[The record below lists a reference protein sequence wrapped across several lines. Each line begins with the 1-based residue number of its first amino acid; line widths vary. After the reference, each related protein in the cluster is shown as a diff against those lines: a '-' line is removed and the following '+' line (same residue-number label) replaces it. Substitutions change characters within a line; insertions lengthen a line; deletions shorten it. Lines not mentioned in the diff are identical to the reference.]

1 MKDLSKVA
9 TFEMT
14 PTEYKRFQ
22 REWLKGHVA
31 MLRSDCGMT
40 LKDAKFRAKY
50 DFENYIGQAG
60 DEARDEHIMHM
71 REIEMKTETT
81 TTEIVVSEAVATEG
95 AALSVIHG
103 KRESKARSV
112 FRKDIA
118 EGGFDVRL
126 GNLML
131 DLRSDM
137 AEGERIS
144 TKLIKAAG
152 IASIPSQR
160 RSEALRLVTQR
171 EAIDTFLKEN
181 GKKFTSLTALFAAID
196 KQAKLDEAD
205 SEADSEDNSEAE
217 AGQELTLDMIVA
229 NFVTTVTA
237 NGFTVEEA
245 MDTVIAQLSGDR
257 DAQGEAA

>member
-1 MKDLSKVA
+1 
-9 TFEMT
+9 MT
-14 PTEYKRFQ
+14 E
-22 REWLKGHVA
+22 
-31 MLRSDCGMT
+31 S
-40 LKDAKFRAKY
+40 
-50 DFENYIGQAG
+50 
-60 DEARDEHIMHM
+60 
-71 REIEMKTETT
+71 T
-81 TTEIVVSEAVATEG
+81 TTEIVVSEAIATEG

-171 EAIDTFLKEN
+171 EAIDTFLKES
-181 GKKFTSLTALFAAID
+181 GSKFTSLTALFAAMD
-196 KQAKLDEAD
+196 KQAKLDAAD
-205 SEADSEDNSEAE
+205 SEAEGEDDSEAVDAE
-217 AGQELTLDMIVA
+217 APAPTLEEIAAAFIAKVSDSE
-229 NFVTTVTA
+229 
-237 NGFTVEEA
+237 FTIEDALDAVLK
-245 MDTVIAQLSGDR
+245 QL
-257 DAQGEAA
+257 DAKQSAAA

>member
-1 MKDLSKVA
+1 
-9 TFEMT
+9 
-14 PTEYKRFQ
+14 
-22 REWLKGHVA
+22 
-31 MLRSDCGMT
+31 
-40 LKDAKFRAKY
+40 
-50 DFENYIGQAG
+50 
-60 DEARDEHIMHM
+60 
-71 REIEMKTETT
+71 MKTETT
-81 TTEIVVSEAVATEG
+81 TTEIVISADLQAEGSELNAVW
-95 AALSVIHG
+95 
-103 KRESKARSV
+103 KRRESKARRD
-112 FRKDIA
+112 FHKDIA
-118 EGGFDVRL
+118 VVTDDTVGGFDVRL

-131 DLRSDM
+131 ELRSDM
-137 AEGERIS
+137 GEGERVS

-152 IASIPSQR
+152 ISAIPSQR

-181 GKKFTSLTALFAAID
+181 GKKFVSLTALFAAID

-205 SEADSEDNSEAE
+205 SEAEGENDSEAE

-245 MDTVIAQLSGDR
+245 LDTVIAQLSGDR

>member
-1 MKDLSKVA
+1 
-9 TFEMT
+9 MT
-14 PTEYKRFQ
+14 KSTE
-22 REWLKGHVA
+22 
-31 MLRSDCGMT
+31 
-40 LKDAKFRAKY
+40 
-50 DFENYIGQAG
+50 I
-60 DEARDEHIMHM
+60 
-71 REIEMKTETT
+71 
-81 TTEIVVSEAVATEG
+81 TEIVVSDDLQTEG
-95 AALSVIHG
+95 KALAAVWK
-103 KRESKARSV
+103 KRESKARRD
-112 FRKDIA
+112 FHNDIA
-118 EGGFDVRL
+118 VGNEDAVGGFDVRL
-126 GNLML
+126 GNVMVQ
-131 DLRSDM
+131 LRSDM
-137 AEGERIS
+137 GEGERVS

-152 IASIPSQR
+152 IDNIPSQR

-181 GKKFTSLTALFAAID
+181 GKKFVSLTALFAAMD

>member
-1 MKDLSKVA
+1 
-9 TFEMT
+9 MT
-14 PTEYKRFQ
+14 KSTE
-22 REWLKGHVA
+22 
-31 MLRSDCGMT
+31 
-40 LKDAKFRAKY
+40 
-50 DFENYIGQAG
+50 I
-60 DEARDEHIMHM
+60 
-71 REIEMKTETT
+71 
-81 TTEIVVSEAVATEG
+81 TEIVVSADLQAEG
-95 AALSVIHG
+95 AELNAVWK
-103 KRESKARSV
+103 KRESKARRD
-112 FRKDIA
+112 FHKDIA
-118 EGGFDVRL
+118 VVTDDTVGGFDVRL

-131 DLRSDM
+131 ELRSDM
-137 AEGERIS
+137 GEGERVS

-152 IASIPSQR
+152 ISAIPSQR

-181 GKKFTSLTALFAAID
+181 GKKFVSLTALFAAID

-205 SEADSEDNSEAE
+205 SEAEGENDSEAE

-245 MDTVIAQLSGDR
+245 LDTVIAQLSGDR

>member
-1 MKDLSKVA
+1 
-9 TFEMT
+9 
-14 PTEYKRFQ
+14 
-22 REWLKGHVA
+22 
-31 MLRSDCGMT
+31 
-40 LKDAKFRAKY
+40 
-50 DFENYIGQAG
+50 
-60 DEARDEHIMHM
+60 
-71 REIEMKTETT
+71 MKTETT
-81 TTEIVVSEAVATEG
+81 TTEIVISADLQAEGSELNAVW
-95 AALSVIHG
+95 
-103 KRESKARSV
+103 KRRESKARRD
-112 FRKDIA
+112 FHKDIA
-118 EGGFDVRL
+118 VVTDDTVGGFDVRL

-131 DLRSDM
+131 ELRSDM
-137 AEGERIS
+137 GEGERVS

-152 IASIPSQR
+152 ISAIPSQR

-181 GKKFTSLTALFAAID
+181 GKKFTSLTALFAAMD

-245 MDTVIAQLSGDR
+245 LDTVIAQLSGDR